1 MIGLRVLC
9 TLENAAIQCTK
20 PNYCTQISCVLT
32 TGWLVVACMEVYTW
46 YVCKQTWLINIPA
59 VTREKCSRH
68 HGEGSADTE
77 GCGGSLCSD
86 CNPVVPEHSRLWLLL

>member
-1 MIGLRVLC
+1 MQQS
-9 TLENAAIQCTK
+9 NA
-20 PNYCTQISCVLT
+20 PSLT
-32 TGWLVVACMEVYTW
+32 TVHKFPVYLQPVDWLWHAWEVILG